1 MSLTV
6 FIIVV
11 LLPLLISHLFFPE
24 FFLQIPIIHF
34 LPSSLYVNAQDDDEG
49 TDNDSMNDNDFDYN
63 EEDAED
69 PLLGRTKV
77 LVRIMQLF
85 KIFLA

>member
-1 MSLTV
+1 MCET
-6 FIIVV
+6 FI
-11 LLPLLISHLFFPE
+11 LYQLIITDIECILN
-24 FFLQIPIIHF
+24 
-34 LPSSLYVNAQDDDEG
+34 VQDDDEG

-77 LVRIMQLF
+77 MVRTLNHFIYLF
-85 KIFLA
+85 F

>member
-1 MSLTV
+1 MN
-6 FIIVV
+6 
-11 LLPLLISHLFFPE
+11 
-24 FFLQIPIIHF
+24 
-34 LPSSLYVNAQDDDEG
+34 VNVQDDDEG

-77 LVRIMQLF
+77 MVRIYNLF
-85 KIFLA
+85 FLMIIDSFLSYIILFYYPYHFF